1 MADNTKIEWADATA
15 NFWIGCTKLS
25 PACDHCYAERDWDHR
40 KHRVTW
46 GPHGDRS
53 PVKAGADVMRKM
65 QRRAA
70 AFKSEHGRPPR
81 VFINSLSD
89 FADNHRSIDPA
100 WREAVWQAARDCP
113 DVVLMILTKR
123 PQNLPYYL
131 PSDWGQGYLNVWI
144 GTTVENQVEADR
156 RIPDLLATPA
166 VVRFLSC
173 EPLLGPVDLTRW
185 LQVPSKIDEH
195 FLCLGSLDDEERHNS
210 GQDSLGVADT
220 GYFPDRNGFPP
231 MPLNSVGAPA
241 DVTTPIGAQPVH
253 DFGGCAVD
261 RESGAICPS
270 RPTPPVEIP
279 LPVEQSSEV
288 GQCGNIGGNRHCLV
302 AEDGTSAPSDPLPG
316 NFPLDARPARPQSR
330 PDGGDGFAGAVSF
343 GNGGFP
349 SGIVSCHKVQ
359 PTTLHWVIVGGES
372 GPGARPMHPGW
383 ARSLRDQCQAA
394 GVAFHFKQWG
404 EFAPGE
410 IAGDYLDPEKAA
422 KGMRLFDGRWDECWS
437 EVDGHCDDEPDVY
450 RIGKKRAGRLL
461 DGREWNEV
469 PA

>member
-166 VVRFLSC
+166 AVRFLSC
-173 EPLLGPVDLTRW
+173 EPLLGPVDLRW
-185 LQVPSKIDEH
+185 IAEPDEDKDGVIDA
-195 FLCLGSLDDEERHNS
+195 LLGCNWIDGSVYDRGEEFRPVRPGHEGRVMRRWVCSPEADILANRKLDW
-210 GQDSLGVADT
+210 
-220 GYFPDRNGFPP
+220 
-231 MPLNSVGAPA
+231 
-241 DVTTPIGAQPVH
+241 I
-253 DFGGCAVD
+253 
-261 RESGAICPS
+261 
-270 RPTPPVEIP
+270 
-279 LPVEQSSEV
+279 
-288 GQCGNIGGNRHCLV
+288 
-302 AEDGTSAPSDPLPG
+302 
-316 NFPLDARPARPQSR
+316 
-330 PDGGDGFAGAVSF
+330 
-343 GNGGFP
+343 
-349 SGIVSCHKVQ
+349 
-359 PTTLHWVIVGGES
+359 IVGGES
-372 GPGARPMHPGW
+372 GPGARPMHPDW

-404 EFAPGE
+404 EWGPDTGPLDDCYPNSTIRRDPIME
-410 IAGDYLDPEKAA
+410 GDARCAVL
-422 KGMRLFDGRWDECWS
+422 
-437 EVDGHCDDEPDVY
+437 VDGAWQHFESGYGAPIELCSGPGDFVY
-450 RIGKKRAGRLL
+450 RLGKRRNGRLL

-469 PA
+469 PHA